1 MFLIIFYFTRNTR
14 STVQSSFGATHEQ
27 LVRLSPPPP
36 VINNN
41 STVNY
46 FLVVLHKGDF

>member
-1 MFLIIFYFTRNTR
+1 MEK
-14 STVQSSFGATHEQ
+14 STVQSSIGATHEQ
-27 LVRLSPPPP
+27 LVRLSPPP